1 MSDFENLLLSKKK
14 YPNDYN
20 DQILKAIQII
30 TATPYNKM
38 LFGSNVFK
46 ALYYSGD
53 IDLMQDIPLNKQKDA
68 MFKIVGQ
75 VNYMKNHILKDG
87 IYMYGDIKIG
97 RHPYFSVFEKLIGM
111 IKNCK
116 IQGFKPQEI
125 RKYADKYKIKELINI
140 PDELDFKG
148 WVKYYNIIH
157 DLATVRWDYNDIVN
171 GFVIIKPEIKFTL
184 GEAINDSLL
193 TKIDMYSFIN
203 GKFMEI
209 TNAFKSD
216 ELEIDEVVL
225 GIKQSMMVYLYDD
238 PPNYMKAVKR
248 AFSALRIEGK
258 NMYLVEKLTKFLVS
272 NTNLLSSCI
281 TDLDVV
287 SEILKRN
294 EMNLNLRINIGLHI
308 DIIISKLSNVYV
320 VDLDV
325 IDSVKKLIQN
335 TSEDIIKKVEIIV
348 KFLKEKLNILT
359 LDYLN
364 KYNIDLV
371 KLLCP

>member
-53 IDLMQDIPLNKQKDA
+53 IDLMQDIPLNKQKNA
-68 MFKIVGQ
+68 IIKIVGQ
-75 VNYMKNHILKDG
+75 VNYMKTHILKDG
-87 IYMYGDIKIG
+87 VYMYGDIKIG

-111 IKNCK
+111 IKNCE

-125 RKYADKYKIKELINI
+125 REYASKYGIKELINI
-140 PDELDFKG
+140 PDKLDFNG

-157 DLATVRWDYNDIVN
+157 ELATVRWTYNDVIN
-171 GFVIIKPEIKFTL
+171 GFVIIKPHIEFTL
-184 GEAINDSLL
+184 EEAIKDSLL
-193 TKIDMYSFIN
+193 TKIDMYAFIN

-216 ELEIDEVVL
+216 ELDIDDVVL
-225 GIKQSMMVYLYDD
+225 GIKRNMMIYLYDD

-281 TDLDVV
+281 TDLEVV

-294 EMNLNLRINIGLHI
+294 EMNLNLRLNIGLHI
-308 DIIISKLSNVYV
+308 DTIISRLSNVYV
-320 VDLDV
+320 VDLDI

-335 TSEDIIKKVEIIV
+335 SSEDIIKKIDVIV

-364 KYNIDLV
+364 KNNIDLV